1 MARAFVSEDEID
13 ARDCSKLCAEKIL
26 RVLDTGGLIRHNCP
40 DDDHVADRFD
50 ELDDV
55 CHIHLGALQDRLKL
69 LHSFTNLWVNTA
81 RIPRPG
87 DSAVMLSGT
96 REIDLRVLFLKKF
109 DAAVVGVQCSVLR
122 PLITELWKVKHVWA
136 RFKVPQIVDNAIVA
150 RCHFLMRESMLI

>member
-1 MARAFVSEDEID
+1 MSEDEID

-96 REIDLRVLFLKKF
+96 REIDLRVLFLKK
-109 DAAVVGVQCSVLR
+109 
-122 PLITELWKVKHVWA
+122 
-136 RFKVPQIVDNAIVA
+136 
-150 RCHFLMRESMLI
+150 